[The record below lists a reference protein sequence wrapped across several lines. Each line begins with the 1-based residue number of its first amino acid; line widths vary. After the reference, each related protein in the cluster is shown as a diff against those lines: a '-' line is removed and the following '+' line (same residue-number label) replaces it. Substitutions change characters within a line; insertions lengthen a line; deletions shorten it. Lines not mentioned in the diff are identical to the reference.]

1 MGHKEYAG
9 QGKRKYVQGGMDS
22 RINSTPTAAAMTS
35 RMRGLNRTAYGNP
48 PGFQLPGQIRVLDEE
63 LALKLLQYFALP
75 F

>member
-1 MGHKEYAG
+1 MGNKEYAG
-9 QGKRKYVQGGMDS
+9 HGKRKYVQGDGQQDQQHS
-22 RINSTPTAAAMTS
+22 DGGGHDVADA
-35 RMRGLNRTAYGNP
+35 GLNRTAYGN